1 MITVHWSL
9 FSVHCSMFTVHS
21 LLITVYWSLFTV
33 QCSLITVPWSLINVH
48 CLYRNFRRTFYR
60 NGVEYAHRLYSKT
73 SCLRASFYIQI
84 EGRLQREFMQ
94 WMEKRVRLEKCA
106 LDTSNCTVRAKAQ
119 GDQEGHNSICE
130 PPIESMIIYRWR
142 DSACFVRSSQYI
154 GSQEKQLLRDWKS
167 NHD

>member
-21 LLITVYWSLFTV
+21 LLITVYCSMFTDH
-33 QCSLITVPWSLINVH
+33 CSLITHHCSLFTAQRPLMINVH

-130 PPIESMIIYRWR
+130 PPTSLRSCWHNCKILMPYKWR
-142 DSACFVRSSQYI
+142 DSAV
-154 GSQEKQLLRDWKS
+154 L
-167 NHD
+167 H